1 MAYEEAAHLHAIA
14 PLETLSLV
22 FMVLCT
28 LAFIV
33 GVTGN
38 GVIIFITS
46 CQKKKTVDAMWHM
59 NMAIAGF
66 IFSIFLPLM
75 VAQVALGLHWYLR
88 SAKTLSNTVTC
99 LHMFSS
105 AFLLTALSVDRCI
118 LVARP
123 EWAWNHRTPLL
134 AFRIVMGIW
143 ALSVGFSLRY
153 GDLWESLL
161 SPASTGTNVPFDEWR
176 VQAAV
181 QIQFLVGFL
190 IPLALILIPTFY
202 IVVAAKL
209 RGNRLIQSTK
219 PLKIL
224 CGLIPTFFLCW
235 LPYHVFSF
243 LLISP
248 KYPLP
253 FLVTESN
260 FACVLSYFN
269 SCLNPVFY
277 LTMEEEFLKYWQ
289 RLCSRNYLGQFS
301 GPSLESM
308 NLS

>member
-1 MAYEEAAHLHAIA
+1 MAFPI
-14 PLETLSLV
+14 LS
-22 FMVLCT
+22 MVLCGV
-28 LAFIV
+28 AFLV
-33 GVTGN
+33 GLPLN
-38 GVIIFITS
+38 GYVLFVTS
-46 CQKKKTVDAMWHM
+46 CRVERTASAVWFLNRAVAD
-59 NMAIAGF
+59 F
-66 IFSIFLPLM
+66 IFMVFLPLRFIFI
-75 VAQVALGLHWYLR
+75 LNLDK
-88 SAKTLSNTVTC
+88 AKTLSNTVTC

-153 GDLWESLL
+153 GDLWETLL

-289 RLCSRNYLGQFS
+289 RARNPQTTDNS
-301 GPSLESM
+301 EPEM
-308 NLS
+308 AE